1 MEFRTLTKS
10 RGPTK
15 YNCTAIAADNETD
28 NETDNEADNE
38 VDNEADNEIPGDPL
52 IDPGSSGNRR
62 DEQAPGI

>member
-10 RGPTK
+10 RARQK

-28 NETDNEADNE
+28 NEADNQ
-38 VDNEADNEIPGDPL
+38 ADNEIPGDPL
-52 IDPGSSGNRR
+52 IDPGSSGNRH